1 MFERDVNGRLIILKK
16 KILYI
21 CIKYYDYFILILY
34 MIFLS
39 DCKLEIKFDKEVIVL
54 LLILINLIFNKNR
67 IFSRF

>member
-1 MFERDVNGRLIILKK
+1 MFERDVNGRLIIKK

-54 LLILINLIFNKNR
+54 LLILINLIFNENR